1 MVNRILLILKIIYQ
15 TKKITFLSPPNKKY
29 LVIDS
34 ISLQI
39 GELFVDSDDYFL
51 LDIRGESINIYI
63 FLLSILK
70 KPSLNI
76 KKIYK
81 NYIQTFI
88 TFINPEYVIT
98 FNDNNPFLL
107 SLNLLK
113 NTNFLIFQ
121 NGYRYKE
128 ISYKNINSKSNL
140 HFFTLTKSRADFL
153 KSQHSLKAYPIG
165 SVLSNLVPKVQAVDE
180 NKIVFISQYR
190 IKRNRNKLYYYEGLN
205 HSQVYK
211 YEIRILK
218 VLINIL
224 KRTKYKL
231 IILGAISE
239 VDSIEEYEFYKNYVD
254 NKNIFFRT
262 KIKKNNE
269 KFDFLDSASFIVGLD
284 STLLYECLGRGKKT
298 FFASCRG
305 SIEFGNSL
313 NPFFHPFEKEDY
325 GLYWLNIFSEEKLS
339 KMLTN
344 FLKVESSLS
353 KYHDEIPYN
362 PKLNSIEEF
371 INIME

>member
-15 TKKITFLSPPNKKY
+15 TKITFLSPPNKKY

-34 ISLQI
+34 ISLLI

-63 FLLSILK
+63 LLLSILK

-98 FNDNNPFLL
+98 FNDTNPFLL

-140 HFFTLTKSRADFL
+140 HFFTITKSRADFL

-190 IKRNRNKLYYYEGLN
+190 IKTNRNKLYYYDGLN

-231 IILGAISE
+231 IILGARSE
-239 VDSIEEYEFYKNYVD
+239 DESIEEYEFYKNYVD

-262 KIKKNNE
+262 NIKKNNE

-305 SIEFGNSL
+305 SIEFGYSL
-313 NPFFHPFEKEDY
+313 NPFFHPFEQENPTDTRKY
-325 GLYWLNIFSEEKLS
+325 
-339 KMLTN
+339 
-344 FLKVESSLS
+344 SSGV
-353 KYHDEIPYN
+353 
-362 PKLNSIEEF
+362 
-371 INIME
+371 

>member
-1 MVNRILLILKIIYQ
+1 MKIHIKQKSLY
-15 TKKITFLSPPNKKY
+15 LPNKKY

-34 ISLQI
+34 ISLLI

-63 FLLSILK
+63 LLLSILN
-70 KPSLNI
+70 SLNI

-98 FNDNNPFLL
+98 FNDTNPFLL

-140 HFFTLTKSRADFL
+140 HFFTITKSRADFL

-190 IKRNRNKLYYYEGLN
+190 IKTNRNKLYYYDGLN

-231 IILGAISE
+231 IILGARSKMK
-239 VDSIEEYEFYKNYVD
+239 VL
-254 NKNIFFRT
+254 KNIV
-262 KIKKNNE
+262 
-269 KFDFLDSASFIVGLD
+269 L
-284 STLLYECLGRGKKT
+284 
-298 FFASCRG
+298 
-305 SIEFGNSL
+305 
-313 NPFFHPFEKEDY
+313 
-325 GLYWLNIFSEEKLS
+325 
-339 KMLTN
+339 
-344 FLKVESSLS
+344 
-353 KYHDEIPYN
+353 
-362 PKLNSIEEF
+362 
-371 INIME
+371 